1 MKKSTFEVLD
11 GSYIRVGDYLFPD
24 LIITDSTPLGK
35 WGQLRKQYLKEHL
48 PALYSSM
55 LLTGKLDHHLA
66 EIDHACQERMDRI
79 VAQERMD
86 RIVAQLHKQEGIT
99 ESLKSSDQ
107 MEWVRRANSIQLRA
121 KEIVLHE
128 LVYC

>member
-1 MKKSTFEVLD
+1 MEKSTFEALG
-11 GSYIRVGDYLFPD
+11 GSYIKVGDYLFPY

-35 WGQLRKQYLKEHL
+35 WGQLRKQYLKEHR

-55 LLTGKLDHHLA
+55 L
-66 EIDHACQERMDRI
+66 
-79 VAQERMD
+79 RMD

>member
-1 MKKSTFEVLD
+1 MEKSTFEVLG
-11 GSYIRVGDYLFPD
+11 GSYIRVGDHLFPD
-24 LIITDSTPLGK
+24 LIITDSTSLGK
-35 WGQLRKQYLKEHL
+35 WGQLRKQYLKEHR

-79 VAQERMD
+79 VAQ
-86 RIVAQLHKQEGIT
+86 LHKQEGIT

-107 MEWVRRANSIQLRA
+107 MGWVRRMNSIQHRA

>member
-1 MKKSTFEVLD
+1 MEKSTFQVLG
-11 GSYIRVGDYLFPD
+11 GSYIRVSDYLFPD

-35 WGQLRKQYLKEHL
+35 WGLLRKRYLKEHR

-55 LLTGKLDHHLA
+55 LLTGELDQHLV

-79 VAQERMD
+79 VAQ
-86 RIVAQLHKQEGIT
+86 LHNQEGIT

-107 MEWVRRANSIQLRA
+107 MEWVRRVNSIQHRA
-121 KEIVLHE
+121 EEIVLHE
-128 LVYC
+128 LVFC

>member
-1 MKKSTFEVLD
+1 MEKSTFEVLG

-35 WGQLRKQYLKEHL
+35 WGQLRKQYIKEHR

-66 EIDHACQERMDRI
+66 EIDLACQERMDL
-79 VAQERMD
+79 
-86 RIVAQLHKQEGIT
+86 IVAQLQASEGIT
-99 ESLKSSDQ
+99 ESLKVSDQ
-107 MEWVRRANSIQLRA
+107 MGWVRRVNSIQHRA

>member
-1 MKKSTFEVLD
+1 MEKSTFEALG

-35 WGQLRKQYLKEHL
+35 WGQLRKQYLKEHR

-66 EIDHACQERMDRI
+66 EIDHAC
-79 VAQERMD
+79 QERMD

-107 MEWVRRANSIQLRA
+107 MEWVRRANSIQRRA
-121 KEIVLHE
+121 EEILLHE

>member
-1 MKKSTFEVLD
+1 MEKSTFEVLG

-35 WGQLRKQYLKEHL
+35 WGQLRKQYIKEHR

-66 EIDHACQERMDRI
+66 EIDLACQERMDL
-79 VAQERMD
+79 
-86 RIVAQLHKQEGIT
+86 IVAQLQASEGIT
-99 ESLKSSDQ
+99 ESLKASDQ
-107 MEWVRRANSIQLRA
+107 MGWVRRVNSIQHRA

>member
-1 MKKSTFEVLD
+1 MEKSTFEAL
-11 GSYIRVGDYLFPD
+11 GRSYIRVSDYLFPD

-35 WGQLRKQYLKEHL
+35 WGQLRKQYLKEHR

-66 EIDHACQERMDRI
+66 EIDHACQERMDLI
-79 VAQERMD
+79 
-86 RIVAQLHKQEGIT
+86 IAQLHKQEGIT

-107 MEWVRRANSIQLRA
+107 MEWVRRANSIQHRTE
-121 KEIVLHE
+121 EILLHE

>member
-1 MKKSTFEVLD
+1 MEKSTFEALG

-35 WGQLRKQYLKEHL
+35 WGQLRKQYLKEHR

-66 EIDHACQERMDRI
+66 EIDHACQERMDLI
-79 VAQERMD
+79 VAQF
-86 RIVAQLHKQEGIT
+86 HKLEGIT

-107 MEWVRRANSIQLRA
+107 MEWVRRANSIQHRA
-121 KEIVLHE
+121 EEIVLHE

>member
-1 MKKSTFEVLD
+1 MEKSTFEALG

-35 WGQLRKQYLKEHL
+35 WGQLRKQYLKEHRS
-48 PALYSSM
+48 ALYSSM

-66 EIDHACQERMDRI
+66 EIDHACQERMGRI
-79 VAQERMD
+79 V
-86 RIVAQLHKQEGIT
+86 VQLQASEGIT
-99 ESLKSSDQ
+99 ESLKASDQ
-107 MEWVRRANSIQLRA
+107 MEWIRRVNSIQHRA
-121 KEIVLHE
+121 EEIVLHE

>member
-1 MKKSTFEVLD
+1 MEKSTFDALG

-35 WGQLRKQYLKEHL
+35 WGQLRKQNLKEHRH
-48 PALYSSM
+48 ALYSSM
-55 LLTGKLDHHLA
+55 LLTGKLDHHLV

-79 VAQERMD
+79 VAQLQ
-86 RIVAQLHKQEGIT
+86 ASEGIT
-99 ESLKSSDQ
+99 ESLKASDQ

>member
-1 MKKSTFEVLD
+1 MEKSMFEARG

-24 LIITDSTPLGK
+24 LIITDSAPLGK
-35 WGQLRKQYLKEHL
+35 WGLLRKQYLKEHR

-55 LLTGKLDHHLA
+55 LLTGKLDHHLV
-66 EIDHACQERMDRI
+66 EIDHTCQERMN
-79 VAQERMD
+79 

-107 MEWVRRANSIQLRA
+107 TEWVRRVNSIQHRA
-121 KEIVLHE
+121 EELVLHE

>member
-1 MKKSTFEVLD
+1 MEKSTFEVLG
-11 GSYIRVGDYLFPD
+11 GSYIRGGDYLFPD

-35 WGQLRKQYLKEHL
+35 WGQLRKQYIKVHR

-66 EIDHACQERMDRI
+66 EIDLACQERMNL
-79 VAQERMD
+79 
-86 RIVAQLHKQEGIT
+86 IVAQLQASEGIT
-99 ESLKSSDQ
+99 ESLQVSDQ
-107 MEWVRRANSIQLRA
+107 LEWVRRANSIQHRA